1 MAERDKTRR
10 EVLFSDVPGDTE
22 KVRAVLAQWGVEEAS
37 IRRLLREHRAD
48 PLIEAAPEAVRDAPP
63 PPSRPGH

>member
-22 KVRAVLAQWGVEEAS
+22 KVRAVLAQWGIEEAS

-48 PLIEAAPEAVRDAPP
+48 PLIEAAPDAPRADAP
-63 PPSRPGH
+63 HTHTNH

>member
-22 KVRAVLAQWGVEEAS
+22 KVRAVLAQWGIEEAS

-48 PLIEAAPEAVRDAPP
+48 PLIEAAPEAPRADAPHP
-63 PPSRPGH
+63 NH